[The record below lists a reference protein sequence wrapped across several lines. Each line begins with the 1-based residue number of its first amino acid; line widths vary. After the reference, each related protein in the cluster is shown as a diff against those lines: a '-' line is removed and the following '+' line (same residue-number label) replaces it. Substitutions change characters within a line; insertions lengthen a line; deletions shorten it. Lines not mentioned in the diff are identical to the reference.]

1 MAFSEKTI
9 LSPEPSKPGIP
20 LKRATVIGLLV
31 VLLVLAMIAALLM
44 PGGSDVKSSASPVAK
59 DSNELKQI
67 GSEQALQQEK
77 DQALAKRSVASAPVF
92 ASPAAPPGE
101 QGAGAHTVAQGPLP
115 SSALPASALRGINP
129 PAGVMRTDNSGA
141 LYAGGVRRGVANTS
155 EGDDGSLQ
163 TDAQARISKS
173 MVLDDSSTEGSARE
187 RPPAERRQ
195 SVTELQMPTGA
206 PAPSAGLNAQ
216 IDAIK
221 AQLSGQ
227 QLRPANWLNEYAQE
241 SAQPR
246 DALRARPATPGFV
259 LRKGKVIPAVTER
272 MLNSDLPG
280 AITAR
285 VRENVYDAQ
294 GNLLIPFGSTLVG
307 RYDSQIKIGQERVL
321 FAFSDLILPNGVT
334 FKLPAAAG
342 SDLAGAAGV
351 TGDVNNHFFKMFGT
365 SLLIAVLA
373 DRTRQPESV
382 TSFGGNPA
390 ITAAGQV
397 LADTSRTVLQR
408 NQNLSPTITVDQG
421 TRINVEVVA
430 DMVFTSH
437 YAQKVAK

>member
-1 MAFSEKTI
+1 MRR
-9 LSPEPSKPGIP
+9 SPHS
-20 LKRATVIGLLV
+20 LAT
-31 VLLVLAMIAALLM
+31 
-44 PGGSDVKSSASPVAK
+44 
-59 DSNELKQI
+59 
-67 GSEQALQQEK
+67 
-77 DQALAKRSVASAPVF
+77 RC
-92 ASPAAPPGE
+92 
-101 QGAGAHTVAQGPLP
+101 
-115 SSALPASALRGINP
+115 
-129 PAGVMRTDNSGA
+129 
-141 LYAGGVRRGVANTS
+141 
-155 EGDDGSLQ
+155 
-163 TDAQARISKS
+163 AR
-173 MVLDDSSTEGSARE
+173 D
-187 RPPAERRQ
+187 
-195 SVTELQMPTGA
+195 
-206 PAPSAGLNAQ
+206 
-216 IDAIK
+216 
-221 AQLSGQ
+221 
-227 QLRPANWLNEYAQE
+227 
-241 SAQPR
+241 
-246 DALRARPATPGFV
+246 PATPGFV

-390 ITAAGQV
+390 MTAAGQV